1 MDEKKK
7 GFFGEFKEFVMRG
20 NVMNLAVGIII
31 GGAFT
36 AIVTSL
42 VDDIISPVIGL
53 IFNVDLSKLAIKIN
67 EELSINYGAFIAAI
81 INFISIA
88 FVIFCMV
95 KAVNKMMDAGK
106 KEEPEAEPTTK
117 ECPFCKSEIPIS
129 ATRCPHCTSELPEEE
144 PAEEAAPAEA

>member
-1 MDEKKK
+1 MEKTK

-20 NVMNLAVGIII
+20 NVMNMAVGIII
-31 GGAFT
+31 GAAFT

-42 VDDIISPVIGL
+42 VDDIISPIIGL

-81 INFISIA
+81 INFILIA

-95 KAVNKMMDAGK
+95 KAMNKAIEADK
-106 KEEPEAEPTTK
+106 KRKGIVDEVTTK
-117 ECPFCKSEIPIS
+117 ECPFCKSEIPLS
-129 ATRCPHCTSELPEEE
+129 ATKCPHCTSDLPEEV
-144 PAEEAAPAEA
+144 EEAAAEA